1 MKKSIL
7 IMDDDIDIRSTLK
20 DILEDHGYCVHT
32 ASNGLEG
39 LDLLK
44 AVSPL
49 PGLIILDLMM
59 PNMNGHDFLQIRS
72 ASTSLSNVPVAY
84 FSADSDINK
93 RSKNE
98 GVESLRKPVD
108 FNELLLMVEKYC
120 Y

>member
-20 DILEDHGYCVHT
+20 DILEDHGFCVHV
-32 ASNGLEG
+32 ANDGIEG
-39 LDLLK
+39 LDFLK
-44 AVSPL
+44 KAAPL

-59 PNMNGHDFLQIRS
+59 PNMNGHEFLKIRS
-72 ASTSLSNVPVAY
+72 ETAPLLNVPVAY

-108 FNELLLMVEKYC
+108 FNELLSMVEKYC